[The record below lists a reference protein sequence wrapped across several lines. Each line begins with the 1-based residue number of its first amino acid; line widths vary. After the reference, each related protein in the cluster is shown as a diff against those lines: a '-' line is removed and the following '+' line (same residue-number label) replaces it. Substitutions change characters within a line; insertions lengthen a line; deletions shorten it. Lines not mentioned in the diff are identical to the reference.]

1 VSKRAILAL
10 ILWLLALGLNGYYTQ
25 TRGLSPLQAFQAAVD
40 WLRASPWGPVV
51 FVVAF
56 TLRPVLLLP
65 ASLLSISAG
74 YCFGIWGG
82 LLCAHGA
89 GAVAGA
95 AGYLVGRW
103 VGLRRGVA
111 EGWVEHLRA
120 RGFYTVVFMRWCF
133 LPYDLVSYLAGALRI
148 PLAVFLWA
156 SFLGNLPGTTS
167 CVLLGASVEGPLD
180 QGGIPPINWRLQ
192 FASWVIIGGMMALG
206 RFVQTRRLPPPK

>member
-89 GAVAGA
+89 GA
-95 AGYLVGRW
+95 
-103 VGLRRGVA
+103 VA